1 MKFKLKLTYSAWRI
15 LGSGHYDIRLFFCE
29 AAQKYME
36 KRVEALNLYLHKGDF
51 IDDRSETESR

>member
-15 LGSGHYDIRLFFCE
+15 LGSGHYDIRLFFV
-29 AAQKYME
+29 KLRKIYGE
-36 KRVEALNLYLHKGDF
+36 KSRSIEPLLHKGDF